1 MVDGWRSSVVQ
12 RNAMDNLELSMAD
25 VPIGDDDI
33 DVTAVEV
40 PSLES
45 DLVPS

>member
-1 MVDGWRSSVVQ
+1 MDGDQAWYS
-12 RNAMDNLELSMAD
+12 AMMDNLELSMAD
-25 VPIGDDDI
+25 VPIGGDDI

-45 DLVPS
+45 DLVSS

>member
-1 MVDGWRSSVVQ
+1 MDGDQVWYS
-12 RNAMDNLELSMAD
+12 ATMDNLELSMAD

-45 DLVPS
+45 DLVSS

>member
-1 MVDGWRSSVVQ
+1 MDGDQVWYS
-12 RNAMDNLELSMAD
+12 ATMDNFGLSMAD
-25 VPIGDDDI
+25 VPIGGDDI

-45 DLVPS
+45 DLVSS